1 MHQICLVQ
9 IIVNLPIFENFLSKL
24 PKKQIQSQAT
34 MPLLPSILKN
44 RPASAEPPAAVNTEN
59 CGAKNASAQQQ
70 TSKNSTKNS
79 IDEQKQQ
86 NEPFDAVKKI
96 SEEFDRKRAEFF
108 ADFST
113 K

>member
-1 MHQICLVQ
+1 
-9 IIVNLPIFENFLSKL
+9 
-24 PKKQIQSQAT
+24 

-44 RPASAEPPAAVNTEN
+44 RPASAEPPAVVNTEN
-59 CGAKNASAQQQ
+59 SGAKNASAQQQ
-70 TSKNSTKNS
+70 ISNSSTKNGT
-79 IDEQKQQ
+79 DEQKQQ